1 MAYRVGDLVRLKQV
15 DTVSLYYQ
23 GKLAFISGIIKN
35 GLRNIDVAY
44 DREKPAYILYID
56 EHMNGVMWE
65 EEEFELVKE
74 I

>member
-1 MAYRVGDLVRLKQV
+1 MAYRVGDLVRLKHM
-15 DTVSLYYQ
+15 DTVPSDYQ
-23 GKLAFISGIIKN
+23 GKLAFISRIIKN

-44 DREKPAYILYID
+44 DRKKPAYILYID